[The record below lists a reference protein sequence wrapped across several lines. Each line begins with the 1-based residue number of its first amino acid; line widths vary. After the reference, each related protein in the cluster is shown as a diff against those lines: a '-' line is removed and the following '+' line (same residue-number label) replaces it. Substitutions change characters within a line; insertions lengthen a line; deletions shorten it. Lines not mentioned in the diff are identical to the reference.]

1 MSYREKYLKYKQK
14 YLDLKKELEKNNLEN
29 LTGGFDENSEIEEFD
44 YKLSTENDIDNNSIE
59 ELKQQ
64 LNELEG
70 GGDFTEDFDFDIK
83 LDQED
88 DLQIEDELT
97 DLEELFEKID
107 DDETLN
113 EKEFKELND
122 FDTFEDL

>member
-29 LTGGFDENSEIEEFD
+29 LTGGFDENSEVEEFD
-44 YKLSTENDIDNNSIE
+44 YKLSTENDIDNNSID

-70 GGDFTEDFDFDIK
+70 GADFTEDFDFDIK
-83 LDQED
+83 LDDED

-107 DDETLN
+107 DDDTLN
-113 EKEFKELND
+113 AKEFKELNE

>member
-29 LTGGFDENSEIEEFD
+29 LTGGFDENSEVEEFD
-44 YKLSTENDIDNNSIE
+44 YKLSTENDIDNNSID

-70 GGDFTEDFDFDIK
+70 GADFTEDFDFDIK
-83 LDQED
+83 LDDED
-88 DLQIEDELT
+88 DFQIEDELT

-107 DDETLN
+107 DDDTLN
-113 EKEFKELND
+113 AKEFKELNE

>member
-44 YKLSTENDIDNNSIE
+44 YKLSTENDIDNNSID

-70 GGDFTEDFDFDIK
+70 GADFTEDFDFDIK
-83 LDQED
+83 LDDED

-97 DLEELFEKID
+97 DLDELFEKID
-107 DDETLN
+107 EDDTLN
-113 EKEFKELND
+113 AKEFKELNE

>member
-113 EKEFKELND
+113 AKEFKELND

>member
-44 YKLSTENDIDNNSIE
+44 YKLSTENDIDNNSID

-70 GGDFTEDFDFDIK
+70 GADFTEDFDFDIK
-83 LDQED
+83 LDDED

-107 DDETLN
+107 EDDTLN
-113 EKEFKELND
+113 AKEFKELNE

>member
-107 DDETLN
+107 EDETLN
-113 EKEFKELND
+113 AKEFKELND

>member
-1 MSYREKYLKYKQK
+1 MLN
-14 YLDLKKELEKNNLEN
+14 KKKTNLSEDP
-29 LTGGFDENSEIEEFD
+29 TFEIEEFD

-113 EKEFKELND
+113 AKEFKELND

>member
-29 LTGGFDENSEIEEFD
+29 LTGGFDENSEVEEFD
-44 YKLSTENDIDNNSIE
+44 YKLSTENDIDNNSID

-70 GGDFTEDFDFDIK
+70 GADFTEDFDFDIK
-83 LDQED
+83 LDDED

-107 DDETLN
+107 EDDTLN
-113 EKEFKELND
+113 AKEFKELNE

>member
-44 YKLSTENDIDNNSIE
+44 YKLSTENDIDNNSID

-64 LNELEG
+64 LNDLEG
-70 GGDFTEDFDFDIK
+70 GADFTEDFDFDIK
-83 LDQED
+83 LDDED
-88 DLQIEDELT
+88 DLEIEDELT
-97 DLEELFEKID
+97 DLDELFDKID
-107 DDETLN
+107 EDDTLN
-113 EKEFKELND
+113 AKEFKELND